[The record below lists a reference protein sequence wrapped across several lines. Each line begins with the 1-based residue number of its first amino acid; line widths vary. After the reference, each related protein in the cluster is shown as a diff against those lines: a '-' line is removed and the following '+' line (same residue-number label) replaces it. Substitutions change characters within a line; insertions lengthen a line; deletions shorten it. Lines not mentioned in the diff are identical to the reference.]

1 MSRQQFAFAIGF
13 AVVAVWAAAGFGAA
27 VAAVLAGVAGF
38 LIARVLDGQVDVGEL
53 MDRIGAGSR
62 RSPR

>member
-13 AVVAVWAAAGFGAA
+13 AVVAVWT
-27 VAAVLAGVAGF
+27 GVAGF
-38 LIARVLDGQVDVGEL
+38 MIARVLDGQVDVGEL
-53 MDRIGAGSR
+53 MDRIGAGTR

>member
-38 LIARVLDGQVDVGEL
+38 MIARVLDGQVDVGEL
-53 MDRIGAGSR
+53 MDRIGARSH

>member
-13 AVVAVWAAAGFGAA
+13 AVVAVWVAAGFGAA

-38 LIARVLDGQVDVGEL
+38 MIARVLDGQVDVGEL
-53 MDRIGAGSR
+53 MDRIGAGGR

>member
-1 MSRQQFAFAIGF
+1 MSRQQFAFTIGF
-13 AVVAVWAAAGFGAA
+13 AVVAVWTAAGFGAA

-38 LIARVLDGQVDVGEL
+38 MIARVLDGQVDVGEL
-53 MDRIGAGSR
+53 MDRIGAGTR

>member
-27 VAAVLAGVAGF
+27 VAAVLAGIAGF
-38 LIARVLDGQVDVGEL
+38 MIARVLDGQVDVGEL
-53 MDRIGAGSR
+53 VDRIGGGAR
-62 RSPR
+62 RSSR

>member
-13 AVVAVWAAAGFGAA
+13 AVVAVWTAAGFGAA

-38 LIARVLDGQVDVGEL
+38 MIARVLDGQVDVGEL
-53 MDRIGAGSR
+53 MDRIGAGTR